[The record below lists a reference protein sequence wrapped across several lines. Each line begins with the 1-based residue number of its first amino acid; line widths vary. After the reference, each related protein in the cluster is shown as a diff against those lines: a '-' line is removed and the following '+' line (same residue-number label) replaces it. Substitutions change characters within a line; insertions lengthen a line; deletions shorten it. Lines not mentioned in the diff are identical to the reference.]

1 MTLSLEKTAPKLGQ
15 GSPES
20 GKPTVLTLAGDF
32 GYSTAQLFGSL
43 VRVNQP
49 SYLLPLEVEK
59 LPDTPKQ
66 GVFSYVDGDAKGM
79 VGKSFAVGSVAHA
92 IDADACRKNADSPE
106 NKIDNSLIMLLG
118 LLTYQPGLP
127 SDIEINLLTCLQKVT
142 TELREQVTTVYKGRH
157 TISFGGRLMSVTVKP
172 LGVADEGLGVLA
184 TTPHAATGKD
194 TVVLSIGGGTV
205 NVSQFKGGKLIT
217 QKPFAGG
224 VMRFYE
230 ALALAPSLVKKLKAQ
245 GDAHIIRDGVER
257 RDYLYG
263 KNVNIQRHSFED
275 DYLTELPKWFE
286 STLKRPLQH
295 ATPLLTAADAGL
307 VFGGGA
313 MLPGIEALLKKCGY
327 TVVDDPVNA
336 NVKGLYE
343 VAKAMVAKGGT
354 HG

>member
-1 MTLSLEKTAPKLGQ
+1 MTVSLDRAALSVGHTSPKRELA
-15 GSPES
+15 
-20 GKPTVLTLAGDF
+20 TVLTLAGDF
-32 GYSTAQLFGSL
+32 GYSTAQLFGTL

-66 GVFSYVDGDAKGM
+66 GVFSYVDGDAADMIGR
-79 VGKSFAVGSVAHA
+79 SFAVGSVAHS

-118 LLTYQPGLP
+118 LLTYQQGLP
-127 SDIEINLLTCLQKVT
+127 TDIEVNLLTCLQKVT
-142 TELREQVTTVYKGRH
+142 AELRAQVTEVYRGRH
-157 TISFGGRLMSVTVKP
+157 TISYGGRLMTVSVKP

-184 TTPHAATGKD
+184 TTPHAATNKD

-205 NVSQFKGGKLIT
+205 NVSQFKGGNLIT

-224 VMRFYE
+224 VMRLYE
-230 ALALAPSLVKKLKAQ
+230 ALALAPSLVTKLKVQ

-257 RDYLYG
+257 RDFLYG
-263 KNVNIQRHSFED
+263 KNATISRFSFED
-275 DYLTELPKWFE
+275 DYLVELPKWFE
-286 STLKRPLQH
+286 STLKRPLQY

-336 NVKGLYE
+336 NVRGLFE
-343 VAKAMVAKGGT
+343 VAKAMVAKGGDR
-354 HG
+354 G